1 VIQYE
6 IMSVDL
12 VLNEMQVK
20 YSEEGKDDYFL
31 WIGFGEHPNV
41 DEDYLHAEAKK
52 GAQEASAQWK
62 DYEERK
68 KLSEDFTLNTNTGVA
83 KPWVFED
90 PPEYNE
96 LVYEIEAVIT
106 EEEEVMRRGWR
117 LIELTDDQRSSAV
130 RIRRSALLKETGI
143 QCLTDRTPTEEL
155 IAYRQ
160 ALRDVPQQEGFPR
173 SVTWPIAPSNG

>member
-1 VIQYE
+1 MIQYE
-6 IMSVDL
+6 ILSVDL

-20 YSEEGKDDYFL
+20 YSEEGKDDCFL

-52 GAQEASAQWK
+52 GAQEASTQWK

-68 KLSEDFTLNTNTGVA
+68 KLSEDFTLNSKTGVA

-90 PPEYNE
+90 PPEYND

-106 EEEEVMRRGWR
+106 EEEEVMRRSWR

-130 RIRRSALLKETGI
+130 RIRRSALLKETDI

-160 ALRDVPQQEGFPR
+160 ALRDVPQQEGFQR